1 MSIQYMSISVRGAL
15 SWPNRKLTGMFK
27 KDGRR
32 VTGPE
37 ARDYLLDQIAAGRE
51 TIPCAKHCANPC
63 AKPGCKGF
71 DFSVDGGCPGHD
83 PEPVE
88 GGAA

>member
-1 MSIQYMSISVRGAL
+1 MSFFYMSISVRGAL
-15 SWPNRKLTGMFK
+15 RWPNTRLAGMFR
-27 KDGRR
+27 KDGRK

-37 ARDYLLDQIAAGRE
+37 AREYLIDQIAAGRE
-51 TIPCAKHCANPC
+51 TIPCAPHCANPC

-71 DFSVDGGCPGHD
+71 DYSAEGGCPGHD
-83 PEPVE
+83 AEPKE